1 MLEFF
6 SLLILPFDDPIQSC
20 GSNTNLS
27 LYSEPLFLEPTSQ
40 LILRLIS
47 HCLLDTSIRIT
58 NRPSNLTW
66 SKHSPSFLHPLP
78 PWTSPVFST
87 VVNDSITHLVTQ
99 TKNRSGPNFLPSL
112 IPMSWC
118 FSLSSPKYS
127 QYPFPLLWLITCP
140 VKSAAC
146 FNLTIAKTFLIMLS
160 ASSLAPPPIIDF
172 PCSYQIIFEK

>member
-1 MLEFF
+1 MTANFPGFTLISLVAPSSFYLLAFSSLILMLEFF

-87 VVNDSITHLVTQ
+87 VLNDSIMHLVTQ

-127 QYPFPLLWLITCP
+127 QYPFPLL
-140 VKSAAC
+140 
-146 FNLTIAKTFLIMLS
+146 
-160 ASSLAPPPIIDF
+160 
-172 PCSYQIIFEK
+172 